1 MSRELGCLMLYAVTL
16 SMLLGFLWSVFS
28 TDSALTLLLR

>member
-1 MSRELGCLMLYAVTL
+1 MKRELVWLMLYAVTL

-28 TDSALTLLLR
+28 TDSVLTLLLR